1 MAYNILIVDDSLP
14 MRAVIKKVIKAS
26 GFDVGEFYEAEN
38 GKNALNVLNDE
49 WVDLIISDYNMPVMN
64 GLEMLESIK
73 KNDMFSSIPVIMV
86 TTEGSQQRVEEFF
99 KSGAADYIKK
109 PFTPEQIK
117 SKLVMIMGE
126 TENESEEAG
135 IDNSDDGFDF

>member
-1 MAYNILIVDDSLP
+1 MAYNILIVDDSFP

-26 GFDVGEFYEAEN
+26 GFDVGKFYEAEN

-73 KNDMFSSIPVIMV
+73 KNDMFNSIPVVMV
-86 TTEGSQQRVEEFF
+86 TTEGSQQRIEEFF

-126 TENESEEAG
+126 TENDSEETG
-135 IDNSDDGFDF
+135 IDNSDDGLDF

>member
-1 MAYNILIVDDSLP
+1 MAYNILIVDDSFP

-64 GLEMLESIK
+64 GLEMLELIK
-73 KNDMFSSIPVIMV
+73 KNDMFSSIPVVMV
-86 TTEGSQQRVEEFF
+86 TTEGSQQRIEEFF
-99 KSGAADYIKK
+99 KRY
-109 PFTPEQIK
+109 
-117 SKLVMIMGE
+117 
-126 TENESEEAG
+126 
-135 IDNSDDGFDF
+135 

>member
-64 GLEMLESIK
+64 GLEMLELIK
-73 KNDMFSSIPVIMV
+73 KNDMFSSIPVVMV
-86 TTEGSQQRVEEFF
+86 TTEGSQQRIEEFF
-99 KSGAADYIKK
+99 KKGAADYIKK

-126 TENESEEAG
+126 TENESEETG

>member
-1 MAYNILIVDDSLP
+1 MAYNILIVDDSFP

-64 GLEMLESIK
+64 GLEMLELIK
-73 KNDMFSSIPVIMV
+73 KNDMFSSIPVVMV
-86 TTEGSQQRVEEFF
+86 TTEGSQQRIEEFF
-99 KSGAADYIKK
+99 KKGAADYIKK

-126 TENESEEAG
+126 TENESEETG

>member
-1 MAYNILIVDDSLP
+1 MSYNILIVDDSLP

-26 GFDVGEFYEAEN
+26 GFDVGKFYEAEN
-38 GKNALNVLNDE
+38 GKNALDVLNDE

-73 KNDMFSSIPVIMV
+73 KNDIFNSIPVVMV
-86 TTEGSQQRVEEFF
+86 TTEGSQQRIEEFF

-117 SKLVMIMGE
+117 TKLVMIMGE
-126 TENESEEAG
+126 TENDSEETE
-135 IDNSDDGFDF
+135 IDNSDDGLDF

>member
-1 MAYNILIVDDSLP
+1 MSYNILIVDDSLP

-26 GFDVGEFYEAEN
+26 GFDVGKFYEAEN
-38 GKNALNVLNDE
+38 GKNALDVLNDE

-73 KNDMFSSIPVIMV
+73 KNDMFNSIPVVMV
-86 TTEGSQQRVEEFF
+86 TTEGSQQRIEEFF

-117 SKLVMIMGE
+117 TKLVMIMGE
-126 TENESEEAG
+126 TENDSEETE
-135 IDNSDDGFDF
+135 IDNSDDGLDF